1 MKFTL
6 SWLKEHLETGA
17 SLDGIIAT
25 LTRIGLEVEGV
36 ENPAEKLVPFRIAK
50 VLTAERHPQADK
62 LQVLSVDAGDGPVQV
77 VCGAPNARAG
87 LVGVFGAPGAYVP
100 GSDITLKVAAIRGVE
115 SRGMMCSVRELEL
128 GEEHDGII
136 ELAADAPVGA
146 SFAEWAG
153 LNDPVIDVAIT
164 PNRQDCMGVRGIARD
179 LAATGLGTLKP
190 LGDAYRVGS
199 LQPIEGSEPAPSVR
213 TDDPDGCPAFYAQA
227 VSGVANGASPAW
239 MQQKLNAIG
248 QKPISVLVDITNFVS
263 IDLGRPLHVYD
274 RAKLSGPLVARRA
287 RPGEQVLALNGKTY
301 TLDDTM
307 TVIAD
312 DAAVHDIGG
321 IMGGEHSGVS
331 ETTTDVLIECAY
343 FTPEHIARTGQKL
356 GLTSDARQRFERG
369 VDPAFLDEGL
379 AIATWL
385 VTEHCGG
392 TPSAVTRA
400 GQPPVERKTLSY
412 DPGLCRRLG
421 GLDVPADEQRAILER
436 LGFDVSPS
444 RLREGSGEGAVSTS
458 AESDRA
464 LPQPLPQAGGEF
476 SVTVPTWRRDVDGPA
491 DLVEEVVRMVGIDNV
506 PSTPLPRADGV
517 ARPTA
522 TAEQLVERRV
532 RRTAAARGLNE
543 AVTWSFISEK
553 EAAVLGGGAWALA
566 NPISE
571 DMKVMRPS
579 LLAGLLAAA
588 QRNMDRG
595 AKSVRLFELGRRY
608 LADGERPTVGFVLAG
623 DRTARDWQGGRAQPF
638 GAFDGKA
645 EALALL
651 DAAGAP
657 VENLQVM
664 GDASAAYH
672 PGHSATLRLGPK
684 AVLAEFGALHPS
696 LVKAFGLDGSVV
708 AGEIFLDAIP
718 AKRASGRIRPA
729 YTPPALQPVTRDFAF
744 LVPETLAAGDL
755 VRAVRGA
762 DKALIA
768 AARLFDV
775 FTGAGVPEGQKSLAI
790 EVTLQPTERTL
801 TDEDLAAVSARIV
814 AAAGKFG
821 ATLRG

>member
-17 SLDGIIAT
+17 SLDEIVAT

-36 ENPAEKLVPFRIAK
+36 ENPAEKLAPFRIAK

-128 GEEHDGII
+128 GDEHDGII

-153 LNDPVIDVAIT
+153 LTDPVIDVSVT

-179 LAATGLGTLKP
+179 LAAAGLGTLKP
-190 LGDAYRVGS
+190 LGDVYRMGS
-199 LQPIEGSEPAPSVR
+199 LQPIDGSEPAPAVR

-227 VSGVANGASPAW
+227 VCGVTNGASPKW
-239 MQQKLNAIG
+239 MQQKLNGIG

-287 RPGEQVLALNGKTY
+287 KPGEQVLALNGKTY

-392 TPSAVTRA
+392 TPGAVTRA
-400 GQPPVERKTLSY
+400 GRPPLERKTLSY
-412 DPGLCRRLG
+412 DPGLCLRLG
-421 GLDVPADEQRAILER
+421 GLDVPGDEQRAILER
-436 LGFDVSPS
+436 LGFEVS
-444 RLREGSGEGAVSTS
+444 
-458 AESDRA
+458 
-464 LPQPLPQAGGEF
+464 GGWA
-476 SVTVPTWRRDVDGPA
+476 VTVPTWRRDVDGPA

-553 EAAVLGGGAWALA
+553 EAAALGGGAWTLA

-623 DRTARDWQGGRAQPF
+623 DRNPRDWQSGKAQPF

-657 VENLQVM
+657 VENLQVT

-672 PGHSATLRLGPK
+672 PGQSATLRLGPK

-718 AKRASGRIRPA
+718 TKRASGRIRPA

-775 FTGAGVPEGQKSLAI
+775 FTGTGVPERQKSLAI
-790 EVTLQPTERTL
+790 EVTLQPTDRTL
-801 TDEDLAAVSARIV
+801 TDEDLAAVSAKIV

-821 ATLRG
+821 ASLRG